1 MVLPLLGYCDGFMVP
16 DDSLSSWLMESWTF
30 FLFFGSV
37 LLLSD
42 GRRRAATGR
51 GSGAGASGKIV
62 HDCVKLCNHEGIFL
76 NFVLNFRG
84 NRLY

>member
-1 MVLPLLGYCDGFMVP
+1 MVHDG
-16 DDSLSSWLMESWTF
+16 SLSSRLMESWTF

-42 GRRRAATGR
+42 GRRLAGTGR

-62 HDCVKLCNHEGIFL
+62 HDCVKLCNHEENFL
-76 NFVLNFRG
+76 EFVSYCENFRG
-84 NRLY
+84 NRLYKRGVYIA